1 MTAVAQDESRAT
13 YAPRLRREDGIVDWG
28 SITAVDLDRRV
39 RALQPWPGVTAPLSG
54 QPVRLIAGAPTDST
68 DPRAVPGEVVAMSG
82 EAVEVATASGVY
94 RLSRVQPAGGR
105 PMSAAAYL
113 RGRRTQPFATMTRT
127 ATSNPVLARNRQA
140 THEYSILETFEAGIE
155 LTGTEVKA
163 LRDGRTQLR
172 EGYVRIENGEAWL
185 LGVNIAEYAQ
195 GNRRNHEP
203 QRRRRLLLH
212 KREIEYLGSKVAQ
225 QGLTLIPLRI
235 YLKANRIKLE
245 FGLGKGKKLWDKRQ
259 AIAERDAR
267 RDAERVTARAQRL

>member
-1 MTAVAQDESRAT
+1 MA
-13 YAPRLRREDGIVDWG
+13 
-28 SITAVDLDRRV
+28 
-39 RALQPWPGVTAPLSG
+39 
-54 QPVRLIAGAPTDST
+54 
-68 DPRAVPGEVVAMSG
+68 
-82 EAVEVATASGVY
+82 
-94 RLSRVQPAGGR
+94 
-105 PMSAAAYL
+105 
-113 RGRRTQPFATMTRT
+113 RT
-127 ATSNPVLARNRQA
+127 ATSSSALARNRQA

-185 LGVNIAEYAQ
+185 LGVNIAEYTQ

-212 KREIEYLGSKVAQ
+212 RREIEYLGAKVAQ
-225 QGLTLIPLRI
+225 QGLTLIPLRL
-235 YLKANRIKLE
+235 YLKGNRIKLE
-245 FGLGKGKKLWDKRQ
+245 FGLGRGKKLWDKRQ